1 MFEKPGN
8 LINTSGI
15 DLTKTKGCFPPLI
28 TLPFIIEKGFAR

>member
-28 TLPFIIEKGFAR
+28 IIPPIIENKLR